1 MILVNLLPHRE
12 EARKRR
18 KQAFNTVMGMAAAA
32 GLALGG
38 MGWLYNNMRISNQE
52 GVNAF
57 IKSENERLAIKIKDV
72 EGVEA
77 EIAALRE
84 RQKAVESLQQERN
97 DPVKLFNELS
107 AKMPDG
113 LFLVSIRQT
122 NDQVEVQ
129 GIAQSNERVSEFLRN
144 LRDSEMLA
152 KSPQLDETV
161 VQDIALSNKGGKSRV
176 YSFKMVL
183 TLKKPEKPGEKKVS
197 AGGAQKP
204 SASGG
209 A

>member
-12 EARKRR
+12 ESRKRR
-18 KQAFNTVMGMAAAA
+18 KQAFNALLVMSAIA
-32 GLALGG
+32 GVALGG
-38 MGWLYNNMRISNQE
+38 LGWFYYNLRIGVQE
-52 GVNAF
+52 DVNSF
-57 IKSENERLAIKIKDV
+57 IAAENAQLAIKIKDV

-113 LFLVSIRQT
+113 LFLTSIKQT
-122 NDQVEVQ
+122 DEQVVVQ
-129 GIAQSNERVSEFLRN
+129 GIAQTNERVSEFLRN
-144 LRDSEMLA
+144 LRDSEILA
-152 KSPQLDETV
+152 KSPQLDETI
-161 VQDIALSNKGGKSRV
+161 VQDVTLSNKNNKSRA

-183 TLKKPEKPGEKKVS
+183 TLKKPEKTEPKKVS
-197 AGGAQKP
+197 TAGA
-204 SASGG
+204 A
-209 A
+209 

>member
-12 EARKRR
+12 EARLRR
-18 KQAFNTVMGMAAAA
+18 KQAFNALIGMAAVA
-32 GLALGG
+32 GLVLGG
-38 MGWLYNNMRISNQE
+38 LCWVYNSMRISDQE
-52 GVNAF
+52 EVNAF
-57 IKSENERLAIKIKDV
+57 IVAENARLAIKIKDV

-113 LFLVSIRQT
+113 LYLNNISQNNEF
-122 NDQVEVQ
+122 VEVH

-144 LRDSEMLA
+144 LRDSELLA
-152 KSPQLDETV
+152 KSPQLDETI
-161 VQDIALSNKGGKSRV
+161 VQDITLLSKNSKSRA

-183 TLKKPEKPGEKKVS
+183 TLKKPEKPEFKKAQ
-197 AGGAQKP
+197 AGGKQQA
-204 SASGG
+204 SAAG